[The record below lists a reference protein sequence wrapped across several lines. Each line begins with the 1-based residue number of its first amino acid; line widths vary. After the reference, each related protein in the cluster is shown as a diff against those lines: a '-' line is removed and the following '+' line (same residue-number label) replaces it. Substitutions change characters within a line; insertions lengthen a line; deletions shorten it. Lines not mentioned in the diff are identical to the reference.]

1 MASYFGGNDDGIF
14 DSSADLD
21 FILALQ
27 IQMQA
32 DEEDER
38 KETKKDVKIIDDFD
52 IKPTNKDVISQPSP
66 RTSSSISDPDWELID
81 PCPDVH
87 SMFIEFDRKY
97 FWSRL
102 GSCRLEWSKRMTIC
116 AGIFYLR
123 EGGVIRLSEPLL
135 KYRPRRDLVDTLLH
149 EMIHAYLYL
158 TRNFKDRG
166 SHGPEFLSHA
176 ERINRAA
183 NTHITVYHS
192 FHDEVNHARQH
203 IWRCNGVGLLP
214 LKTFVNRNI

>member
-1 MASYFGGNDDGIF
+1 MAKYFGELDNNGIF

-27 IQMQA
+27 MQIQA
-32 DEEDER
+32 DDDCELIDE
-38 KETKKDVKIIDDFD
+38 KDSKKKKSSEII
-52 IKPTNKDVISQPSP
+52 VSP
-66 RTSSSISDPDWELID
+66 RTSSSSLSDPNWELID

-116 AGIFYLR
+116 AGIFYLK

-135 KYRPRRDLVDTLLH
+135 KFRPRRDLVDTLLH

-158 TRNFKDRG
+158 TRNYKDRG
-166 SHGPEFLSHA
+166 AHGPEFLSHA
-176 ERINRAA
+176 ERINREAK
-183 NTHITVYHS
+183 THITVYHS

-203 IWRCNGVGLLP
+203 VWRCNGV
-214 LKTFVNRNI
+214 